1 MNTDNISESAIAVN
15 DSKAQVLLA
24 LEQLLEQCDEDDM
37 PELVNQV
44 KTKLARRC
52 YTLNAYQCRL
62 LDLPPELL
70 ARIGKF
76 VLESQHGSPTKHW
89 FTRGIFPLLQTC
101 SQLRTQLEPLRSTRA
116 ICYIVTDRPWSSVMQ
131 AVKEWRRGGYHKGP
145 TMIAIHITARR
156 DKPSTAAAL
165 AGALECAIYGRLLET
180 PAVYIRLRV
189 TFPRTS
195 RNRYRKFY
203 VSHRRAEHMLVT
215 SSHFSLLDDPSSR
228 LSHEEAIEIWE
239 HARTKAGDE
248 AP

>member
-1 MNTDNISESAIAVN
+1 MNTDNISGSAIAVN

-24 LEQLLEQCDEDDM
+24 LEQLLEQCDEHDV
-37 PELVNQV
+37 PELVKQV

-52 YTLNAYQCRL
+52 YALNAHQCRL

-70 ARIGKF
+70 ARIGNF
-76 VLESQHGSPTKHW
+76 VLESRQRPPTKDW

-101 SQLRTQLEPLRSTRA
+101 SQLRTQLEPLRSTPVT
-116 ICYIVTDRPWSSVMQ
+116 CYIVSDRLWSSVMQ
-131 AVKEWRRGGYHKGP
+131 AVKEWRRASFHKGP
-145 TMIAIHITARR
+145 TMIAIHTTSGR

-165 AGALECAIYGRLLET
+165 AGALECAIYGGLLKT

-195 RNRYRKFY
+195 KNHYRKFY

-215 SSHFSLLDDPSSR
+215 SSRHLLVNVPSSR
-228 LSHEEAIEIWE
+228 LSQEEGIEIWE
-239 HARTKAGDE
+239 QARMITRDE